1 MFSELFKN
9 LLELFTEKVRR
20 AWLIHVG

>member
-9 LLELFTEKVRR
+9 LLDTFTGTVRLYL
-20 AWLIHVG
+20 AIHVI